1 MGKSPAH
8 VAVTLPRKEA
18 LVAALELRN
27 KTYRVVFMYAGKKY
41 AYSLD
46 TGQSDMAEALRGGV
60 ERTLMLLT
68 QGLLRLPEGADLIAF
83 VKAGGKVEEPSP
95 PLAERLKLKTLTDGY
110 LASHANGA
118 MEENSLATV
127 RMHLGHFTATL
138 GERFDVQALT
148 LEDLQRHVD
157 TRAKKRPRGRRLSPV
172 TLRKEMATFRACWN
186 WGVHGGKL
194 KGHFPSRGLKY
205 PKGEEKPPFQTW
217 DEIERRIALGGLTER
232 EQQELWDC
240 LFLTLSEIADLLA
253 FVKENA
259 AHPWV
264 YPAFC
269 FAAHTG
275 ARRSEILR
283 LKTFDVDFAGETV
296 IIHEKKRSRGK
307 RTTRRAPLSPFLA
320 GVLKEWLAIHP
331 GGQDLFCH
339 AGEVFRSKKRSRTT
353 GYQNDKVRPSS
364 LEGRLASV
372 RRRDRPAQAALTK
385 DEAHD
390 HFQRTLGGGKW
401 KVLKGWHVLRHS
413 FISNCAAKGVD
424 QRLIDDWVGHT
435 TAEVRKRYRHLVP
448 SVEKTAI
455 RSVFG

>member
-1 MGKSPAH
+1 M
-8 VAVTLPRKEA
+8 
-18 LVAALELRN
+18 AALELRN
-27 KTYRVVFMYAGKKY
+27 KTYRAVFMYAGKKY

-46 TGQSDMAEALRGGV
+46 TGDSDMSEALRGGV
-60 ERTLMLLT
+60 EKTLMLMA
-68 QGLLRLPEGADLIAF
+68 QGLLKLPEGADVIAF
-83 VKAGGKVEEPSP
+83 VKAAGKVEEPP
-95 PLAERLKLKTLTDGY
+95 PPVVERLHLEKLTDGY
-110 LASHANGA
+110 LESHANGA

-127 RMHLGHFTATL
+127 RMHLGHLAATL

-157 TRAKKRPRGRRLSPV
+157 KRAKKRHRGRPLSPI

-194 KGHFPSRGLKY
+194 RGHFPSRSLKY
-205 PKGEEKPPFQTW
+205 PKGEENPPFRTW
-217 DEIERRIALGGLTER
+217 EEIERQIALGGLTER
-232 EQQELWDC
+232 EREELWDC
-240 LFLTLSEIADLLA
+240 LFLTLAEIGELLA

-283 LKTFDVDFAGETV
+283 VKTFDADFAGETV
-296 IIHEKKRSRGK
+296 VIHEKKRSRGK

-320 GVLKEWLAIHP
+320 GVLKEWLAVHP
-331 GGQDLFCH
+331 GGPYLFCH

-353 GYQNDKVRPSS
+353 GHQNDKVRPSS
-364 LEGRLASV
+364 LKGRLATV
-372 RRRDRPAQAALTK
+372 RQRERPAQVALTK

-390 HFQRTLGGGKW
+390 HFQRTLASGKW
-401 KVLKGWHVLRHS
+401 KVLRGWHLLRHS

-435 TAEVRKRYRHLVP
+435 TEEMRKRYRHLVP
-448 SVEKTAI
+448 SVEKNEPPQEWWTP
-455 RSVFG
+455 R

>member
-1 MGKSPAH
+1 M
-8 VAVTLPRKEA
+8 
-18 LVAALELRN
+18 AALELRN

-46 TGQSDMAEALRGGV
+46 TGESDIAEALRGGV
-60 ERTLMLLT
+60 EKTLMLLG
-68 QGLLRLPEGADLIAF
+68 QGLLKLPEEADLIAF
-83 VKAGGKVEEPSP
+83 VKAGGKVEEPP
-95 PLAERLKLKTLTDGY
+95 APLPERVNLKKLMDGY
-110 LASHANGA
+110 VESHANGA
-118 MEENSLATV
+118 IEDNSLATT
-127 RMHLGHFTATL
+127 RIHLGHFVTTL

-148 LEDLQRHVD
+148 LEELQRHVD
-157 TRAKKRPRGRRLSPV
+157 KRAKKRYRGRLLSPV

-194 KGHFPSRGLKY
+194 KGAFPSRGLKY

-217 DEIERRIALGGLTER
+217 AEIERRVALGGLSAR
-232 EQQELWDC
+232 EQEELWEC
-240 LFLTLSEIADLLA
+240 LFLTLPEIEKLLA

-264 YPAFC
+264 YPASC

-283 LKTFDVDFAGETV
+283 VKTFDIDFSGETV
-296 IIHEKKRSRGK
+296 IIHEKKRARGK
-307 RTTRRAPLSPFLA
+307 RTTRRVPLSPFLA

-339 AGEVFRSKKRSRTT
+339 EAEVFRSKKRSKTT
-353 GYQNDKVRPSS
+353 GHPNEKVRSSS
-364 LEGRLASV
+364 LQGRRAGV
-372 RRRDRPAQAALTK
+372 RRRERPPQGALTK

-390 HFQRTLGGGKW
+390 HFGRTLGGGQW
-401 KVLKGWHVLRHS
+401 KVLRGWHVLRHS
-413 FISNCAAKGVD
+413 FISNCAAQGVD

-435 TAEVRKRYRHLVP
+435 TEEMRKRYRHLVP
-448 SVEKTAI
+448 SVEKKAI
-455 RSVFG
+455 RTVFS